1 MPVLI
6 VFLVVMAVLHQDER
20 RYRVPSESM
29 RPTLDVGDRITVET
43 DAYDHA
49 DPERGDIVVFHPPAA
64 AEGFE
69 QGQCGAPVPEG
80 AMCARPTGPP
90 SRVSFIKRVVAGPG
104 DRVALDD
111 GRVILNGRRLAEPYI
126 ARCADGAEC
135 SFPRT
140 ITVPRGMYYMLG
152 DNRGASDDSRF
163 WGPVPKTAIVGRVKG
178 H

>member
-6 VFLVVMAVLHQDER
+6 VFLVVMAVLHHDEK

-49 DPERGDIVVFHPPAA
+49 DAERGDIVVFHPPAA
-64 AEGFE
+64 AAGFA
-69 QGQCGAPVPEG
+69 QGQCGGPVPEG
-80 AMCARPTGPP
+80 AMCARPKGPP

-104 DRVALDD
+104 DRVSLDG
-111 GRVILNGRRLAEPYI
+111 GRAILNGSPLAEPSI
-126 ARCADGAEC
+126 APCRPGAEC

-152 DNRGASDDSRF
+152 DNRGESDDS
-163 WGPVPKTAIVGRVKG
+163 
-178 H
+178 